1 MSWSAL
7 SDHSQPSSDNTKVG
21 ETMTEYSFWI
31 ILITL
36 VLLAVLLD
44 RKMKRPALR
53 TWLGFALIVTSPTL
67 LFGATRWVTE
77 LQFDSIPVLAFS
89 YGIRLLVTRNS
100 YRLQR
105 NPPPH
110 PLLRAPTMNLAPNF
124 PEDPVMQQLLQ
135 LLHEEIGLPKHKT
148 IRLQTSLNF
157 DLGCDGSEAK
167 QLMEALEQEFALDLG
182 DYDTY
187 RYFNPPVFD
196 VFLKRRAKGRGE
208 KVPLTIGMLY
218 LAIKTHS
225 WDTQTLENLS

>member
-1 MSWSAL
+1 
-7 SDHSQPSSDNTKVG
+7 
-21 ETMTEYSFWI
+21 MTVYTQWI
-31 ILITL
+31 NLLLLLVLAAIIEKTIKLPVLRKWLGLCLLITG
-36 VLLAVLLD
+36 
-44 RKMKRPALR
+44 PALLFHA
-53 TWLGFALIVTSPTL
+53 THWIKEAHLESLPIVAFVTGIGLLSTQNFYCKAKNTHL
-67 LFGATRWVTE
+67 LFIA
-77 LQFDSIPVLAFS
+77 A
-89 YGIRLLVTRNS
+89 
-100 YRLQR
+100 
-105 NPPPH
+105 
-110 PLLRAPTMNLAPNF
+110 TMNLAPDL

-148 IRLQTSLNF
+148 IRLQTSINF

-182 DYDTY
+182 DFDTY

>member
-1 MSWSAL
+1 MTICVQIVAFVAL
-7 SDHSQPSSDNTKVG
+7 YLVLNHQITTP
-21 ETMTEYSFWI
+21 
-31 ILITL
+31 ILRKRFAITL
-36 VLLAVLLD
+36 LA
-44 RKMKRPALR
+44 
-53 TWLGFALIVTSPTL
+53 TGVT
-67 LFGATRWVTE
+67 
-77 LQFDSIPVLAFS
+77 LAFLLP
-89 YGIRLLVTRNS
+89 YVAVILKMPLLPVFLFLIGLALFITRTKFRLKRDLP
-100 YRLQR
+100 L
-105 NPPPH
+105 H
-110 PLLRAPTMNLAPNF
+110 PLLRAPTMNLAPEF

-167 QLMEALEQEFALDLG
+167 QLMEALEQEFVLDLG

-196 VFLKRRAKGRGE
+196 VFLKRRAKGRGN

-225 WDTQTLENLS
+225 

>member
-1 MSWSAL
+1 MAL
-7 SDHSQPSSDNTKVG
+7 YLQFA
-21 ETMTEYSFWI
+21 SFLI
-31 ILITL
+31 IYWVLHYHITDPLLRKRFAVTCLITGLILTFLLPYVAVILRMPFLPVFVFL
-36 VLLAVLLD
+36 VGLA
-44 RKMKRPALR
+44 
-53 TWLGFALIVTSPTL
+53 
-67 LFGATRWVTE
+67 LF
-77 LQFDSIPVLAFS
+77 I
-89 YGIRLLVTRNS
+89 TRNK

-105 NPPPH
+105 NHPPH
-110 PLLRAPTMNLAPNF
+110 PLLSAPIMNLPPNF

-196 VFLKRRAKGRGE
+196 VFLKRRSKGHGD

>member
-1 MSWSAL
+1 MNVYLQAMCFL
-7 SDHSQPSSDNTKVG
+7 G
-21 ETMTEYSFWI
+21 FY
-31 ILITL
+31 L
-36 VLLAVLLD
+36 VLHYQIND
-44 RKMKRPALR
+44 RTLRKR
-53 TWLGFALIVTSPTL
+53 FALTFLTAGLLLTL
-67 LFGATRWVTE
+67 LLPYVQVILRLPF
-77 LQFDSIPVLAFS
+77 LPVFLFLIGLALF
-89 YGIRLLVTRNS
+89 ITRNTHRS
-100 YRLQR
+100 QR
-105 NPPPH
+105 NHSPH
-110 PLLRAPTMNLAPNF
+110 PFLRAPTMNLAPNF
-124 PEDPVMQQLLQ
+124 PEDPVMRQLLQ

-148 IRLQTSLNF
+148 LRLQTSLNF

-218 LAIKTHS
+218 LAIKTNS

>member
-1 MSWSAL
+1 
-7 SDHSQPSSDNTKVG
+7 
-21 ETMTEYSFWI
+21 MTEYASWI
-31 ILITL
+31 TLITL
-36 VLLAVLLD
+36 VTLAVLLD
-44 RKMKRPALR
+44 RKIKRPALR
-53 TWLGFALIVTSPTL
+53 TWVGFALIVAGPLL
-67 LFGATRWVTE
+67 LFGATRWITE

-89 YGIRLLVTRNS
+89 YGIRLLITRNK
-100 YRLQR
+100 YRPQR
-105 NPPPH
+105 NHPPH
-110 PLLRAPTMNLAPNF
+110 PLLRAPTTNLAPNF

-157 DLGCDGSEAK
+157 DLGCDGGEAK

>member
-1 MSWSAL
+1 MPFLPVFVFLVGLAL
-7 SDHSQPSSDNTKVG
+7 
-21 ETMTEYSFWI
+21 FI
-31 ILITL
+31 
-36 VLLAVLLD
+36 
-44 RKMKRPALR
+44 
-53 TWLGFALIVTSPTL
+53 
-67 LFGATRWVTE
+67 
-77 LQFDSIPVLAFS
+77 
-89 YGIRLLVTRNS
+89 TRNK

-105 NPPPH
+105 NHPPH
-110 PLLRAPTMNLAPNF
+110 PLLSAPTMNLAPNF

-196 VFLKRRAKGRGE
+196 VFLKRRSKGHGD

>member
-1 MSWSAL
+1 MAL
-7 SDHSQPSSDNTKVG
+7 YLQFA
-21 ETMTEYSFWI
+21 SFLI
-31 ILITL
+31 IYWVLHYHITDPLLRKRFAVTCLITGLILTFLLPYVAVILRMPFLPVFVFL
-36 VLLAVLLD
+36 VGLA
-44 RKMKRPALR
+44 
-53 TWLGFALIVTSPTL
+53 
-67 LFGATRWVTE
+67 LF
-77 LQFDSIPVLAFS
+77 I
-89 YGIRLLVTRNS
+89 TRNK

-105 NPPPH
+105 NHPPH
-110 PLLRAPTMNLAPNF
+110 PLLSAPIMNLAPNF

-196 VFLKRRAKGRGE
+196 VFLKRRSKGHGD

>member
-1 MSWSAL
+1 MTICVQIVAFVAL
-7 SDHSQPSSDNTKVG
+7 YLVLNHQITTP
-21 ETMTEYSFWI
+21 
-31 ILITL
+31 ILRKRFAITL
-36 VLLAVLLD
+36 LA
-44 RKMKRPALR
+44 
-53 TWLGFALIVTSPTL
+53 TGVT
-67 LFGATRWVTE
+67 
-77 LQFDSIPVLAFS
+77 LAF
-89 YGIRLLVTRNS
+89 LLPYVAVILKMPLLPVFLFLIGLALFITRNKF
-100 YRLQR
+100 RLKR
-105 NPPPH
+105 DLPLH
-110 PLLRAPTMNLAPNF
+110 PLLRAPTMNLAPEF

-167 QLMEALEQEFALDLG
+167 QLMEALEQEFVLDLG

-196 VFLKRRAKGRGE
+196 VFLKRRAKGRGN

>member
-1 MSWSAL
+1 MTMYIQWINLILLLALAALADKTIKRPVFRKGFGLILMVSGPTILFCVTSWIR
-7 SDHSQPSSDNTKVG
+7 
-21 ETMTEYSFWI
+21 ETQIESLPVIAFVTGI
-31 ILITL
+31 ILL
-36 VLLAVLLD
+36 
-44 RKMKRPALR
+44 KSQNK
-53 TWLGFALIVTSPTL
+53 
-67 LFGATRWVTE
+67 
-77 LQFDSIPVLAFS
+77 
-89 YGIRLLVTRNS
+89 
-100 YRLQR
+100 YRHQHNR
-105 NPPPH
+105 PPH

-124 PEDPVMQQLLQ
+124 PKDPVMQQLLQ

-148 IRLQTSLNF
+148 IHLQTSLNF

-196 VFLKRRAKGRGE
+196 VFLKRRAKGHGD

>member
-1 MSWSAL
+1 
-7 SDHSQPSSDNTKVG
+7 
-21 ETMTEYSFWI
+21 MTEYSFWI

-110 PLLRAPTMNLAPNF
+110 PL
-124 PEDPVMQQLLQ
+124 
-135 LLHEEIGLPKHKT
+135 
-148 IRLQTSLNF
+148 
-157 DLGCDGSEAK
+157 
-167 QLMEALEQEFALDLG
+167 
-182 DYDTY
+182 
-187 RYFNPPVFD
+187 
-196 VFLKRRAKGRGE
+196 
-208 KVPLTIGMLY
+208 PLTIGMLY

>member
-1 MSWSAL
+1 MTICVQIVAFVAL
-7 SDHSQPSSDNTKVG
+7 
-21 ETMTEYSFWI
+21 Y
-31 ILITL
+31 L
-36 VLLAVLLD
+36 VLNHQITTPIL
-44 RKMKRPALR
+44 RKR
-53 TWLGFALIVTSPTL
+53 FAIT
-67 LFGATRWVTE
+67 
-77 LQFDSIPVLAFS
+77 
-89 YGIRLLVTRNS
+89 LLVTGVTLAFLLPYVAVILKMPLLPVFLFLIGLALFITRNKF
-100 YRLQR
+100 RLKR
-105 NPPPH
+105 DLPLH
-110 PLLRAPTMNLAPNF
+110 PLLRAPTMNLAPDF

-167 QLMEALEQEFALDLG
+167 QLMEALEQEFVLDLG

-196 VFLKRRAKGRGE
+196 VFLKRRAKGRGN

>member
-1 MSWSAL
+1 MLYLQTAIFFAFYLLLHYKITDGTLRKRFAATFIVSGL
-7 SDHSQPSSDNTKVG
+7 ILT
-21 ETMTEYSFWI
+21 FWLPYVAI
-31 ILITL
+31 ILSIQ
-36 VLLAVLLD
+36 LLPL
-44 RKMKRPALR
+44 ALF
-53 TWLGFALIVTSPTL
+53 LIGLALFL
-67 LFGATRWVTE
+67 
-77 LQFDSIPVLAFS
+77 
-89 YGIRLLVTRNS
+89 TRNK
-100 YRLQR
+100 YRHHHDH
-105 NPPPH
+105 PPH